1 MPLPSQNIKH
11 SLDLILLI
19 KCLEPAMPA
28 LALIAGQEI
37 DHELLPRE
45 VKLLEI
51 FLDHPDVIGIVL
63 LTRVDVV

>member
-1 MPLPSQNIKH
+1 
-11 SLDLILLI
+11 
-19 KCLEPAMPA
+19 MPA